1 MSTEDV
7 QGTVRLAAKTLLHT
21 LDPSSYPHGVD
32 RRDELIIPV
41 NKLIDFAPAKLGAR
55 IIEFDDV
62 VCSITGLPQSQIPA
76 RLEGAVAGIGGDN
89 TSSRALRLSLL
100 ILRDYINSGYY
111 PLVQDR
117 KLLLAPLL
125 EAQNLDDIRRRQALR
140 MLYRQARLNAVREA
154 SQRKALE
161 KFITSLTIA
170 DYQPGK
176 VVSALEEAPPD
187 LSIQIAQSG
196 SARLLWRGVRTT
208 WSMTPDAS
216 APGREVSIVLADRR
230 WPSTPIAVAQFRN
243 VVPGVRQRDTWLGM
257 TARNATGGAGGYVDR
272 LAKQPDERTAVE
284 ATAAVLRNLLGS
296 VNLEGLPSISM
307 KGGVDQADE
316 LARLASASRDR
327 YNSLRREGRPAE
339 ARKHL
344 AVTKRAETAANLSLG
359 LAGLSECQSDPCPS
373 RLLRADSELRR
384 RVDAGLRKL
393 WHYHMG
399 FVALEMSICG
409 AAPPFGALR
418 VGKLAAALAGSEV
431 VLNAWG
437 RDRPLGEIAAT
448 VYEPHVREKVPNP
461 GPLVVFT
468 SGLYPGHSSQYNR
481 ASSGARKWR
490 RIGETMGYGSFH
502 VAADTVDAVNAFNEA
517 VDGYSHITRTF
528 GEGASARFRA
538 IGKALSG
545 LGLPD
550 LRRHD
555 TRRPLYALSLVED
568 PGGVLLGWCPAP
580 VPSRLGISAHE
591 IAHQWWQR
599 WVRGQVPQLAR
610 EARVAPDLLDELH
623 GLLRQV
629 NELEPSTPQ
638 PQYAARQLS
647 LLDQMGQRPV
657 GLDEVG

>member
-7 QGTVRLAAKTLLHT
+7 QAAVRLAAKTLLHT

-32 RRDELIIPV
+32 RRDELVIPI

-55 IIEFDDV
+55 ITEFDDV
-62 VCSITGLPQSQIPA
+62 VSSITGLPQSLIPA
-76 RLEGAVAGIGGDN
+76 RLEDAVMDIGGDN
-89 TSSRALRLSLL
+89 TSSHSLRLSLL
-100 ILRDYINSGYY
+100 ILRDYVNSGYY
-111 PLVQDR
+111 PIVQDR
-117 KLLLAPLL
+117 RLVLAPLL
-125 EAQNLDDIRRRQALR
+125 EAQNLDDARRRQALR

-154 SQRKALE
+154 GQRKALE
-161 KFITSLTIA
+161 KFITSLAIA
-170 DYQPGK
+170 NYEPSK
-176 VVSALEEAPPD
+176 VVSALEEGPPD

-196 SARLLWRGVRTT
+196 AARLHWRAVRAT

-216 APGREVSIVLADRR
+216 APGREVSIMLTDRR
-230 WPSTPIAVAQFRN
+230 WPSTPMAVVQFRN
-243 VVPGVRQRDTWLGM
+243 VVPGVRQRDTWLGL

-272 LAKQPDERTAVE
+272 LEKQPDQQAAVE
-284 ATAAVLRNLLGS
+284 ATARILRNLLGS

-307 KGGVDQADE
+307 KGGVDQAGQ
-316 LARLASASRDR
+316 LAALASASRDR
-327 YNSLRREGRPAE
+327 YNHLRREGRSAE

-359 LAGLSECQSDPCPS
+359 LAGLSACQSEPSPS
-373 RLLRADSELRR
+373 RLLRADPELRR

-399 FVALEMSICG
+399 FVALEMSVCG
-409 AAPPFGALR
+409 AAPPFGPFR

-437 RDRPLGEIAAT
+437 KGRPLGEIAAT
-448 VYEPHVREKVPNP
+448 VYEPDVREKVPNP

-481 ASSGARKWR
+481 ASSGALKWR

-502 VAADTVDAVNAFNEA
+502 VAADTVDAVDAFNEA

-555 TRRPLYALSLVED
+555 TRRPLYALPLVDD
-568 PGGVLLGWCPAP
+568 PGGVLLGWCAMPAP
-580 VPSRLGISAHE
+580 GQLGISAQE
-591 IAHQWWQR
+591 IAQQWWQR
-599 WVRGQVPQLAR
+599 WVRGQASQLAR
-610 EARVAPDLLDELH
+610 VASAVPDLLDELQ
-623 GLLRQV
+623 GLLREV
-629 NELEPSTPQ
+629 NEVEATMPQAGPST
-638 PQYAARQLS
+638 RQLS
-647 LLDQMGQRPV
+647 LLEQMGQRTA
-657 GLDEVG
+657 GSDEVG

>member
-1 MSTEDV
+1 M
-7 QGTVRLAAKTLLHT
+7 
-21 LDPSSYPHGVD
+21 D

-41 NKLIDFAPAKLGAR
+41 NKLVDFVPAKLGAR
-55 IIEFDDV
+55 ITEFDDAT
-62 VCSITGLPQSQIPA
+62 CSLSGLPQSVIPG
-76 RLEGAVAGIGGDN
+76 RLENVAKGIGDDSV
-89 TSSRALRLSLL
+89 SSRALRLSLL

-111 PLVQDR
+111 PLIQDR
-117 KLLLAPLL
+117 KLVLAPLL
-125 EAQNLDDIRRRQALR
+125 EAKNLDETRRRQALR

-161 KFITSLTIA
+161 KSITGLTIA
-170 DYQPGK
+170 DYQPEK
-176 VVSALEEAPPD
+176 VISALEAEPPD
-187 LSIQIAQSG
+187 LSIQIAKAG
-196 SARLLWRGVRTT
+196 SARLLWRSVRTT

-230 WPSTPIAVAQFRN
+230 WLNTPLAIAQFRN
-243 VVPGVRQRDTWLGM
+243 VVPEIRQRDTWLGM
-257 TARNATGGAGGYVDR
+257 TARNASGGPGGYVDR
-272 LAKQPDERTAVE
+272 LAKQADERAAVE
-284 ATAAVLRNLLGS
+284 ATAGVLRHLLAS

-307 KGGVDQADE
+307 KGGVDQSEQLTA
-316 LARLASASRDR
+316 LAAVSRER
-327 YNSLRREGRPAE
+327 YNGLRREGRPAE
-339 ARKHL
+339 ARRHL
-344 AVTKRAETAANLSLG
+344 AITKRAETAASLSLG
-359 LAGLSECQSDPCPS
+359 LAGFYECQSDPHPS
-373 RLLRADSELRR
+373 QLLRADSELRR
-384 RVDAGLRKL
+384 RVDVGLRKL

-437 RDRPLGEIAAT
+437 WDRPLGEIAST
-448 VYEPHVREKVPNP
+448 VYEPYVRERVPNP

-481 ASSGARKWR
+481 AGSGGRKWR
-490 RIGETMGYGSFH
+490 RIGETVGYGSFH
-502 VAADTVDAVNAFNEA
+502 VAADTVDAVDAFNEA

-555 TRRPLYALSLVED
+555 TRRPLYALPLVDD

-580 VPSRLGISAHE
+580 SPGRLGISAPE
-591 IAHQWWQR
+591 IARQWWER
-599 WVRGQVPQLAR
+599 WVSGQASQLAQ
-610 EARVAPDLLDELH
+610 EARTAPDLLDELH

-629 NELEPSTPQ
+629 NEAEASAPQ
-638 PQYAARQLS
+638 SRNPTRQLS
-647 LLDQMGQRPV
+647 LLEQMGRRTA
-657 GLDEVG
+657 GLGEVG